1 MQKRQGTETAKKLP
15 DGLVEFRL
23 NQHSHSPLA
32 SGQMGQV
39 ITVKAT
45 DLPKIQ
51 KMKLGE
57 VVENDPVETEDDE
70 E

>member
-1 MQKRQGTETAKKLP
+1 M
-15 DGLVEFRL
+15 EFRL

-32 SGQMGQV
+32 AGQMGQV
-39 ITVKAT
+39 IQVKAT

-57 VVENDPVETEDDE
+57 VVESDPVSTEDDE
-70 E
+70 A